1 MSHPPALQL
10 IPLASI
16 HPSPYQ
22 YRTQFD
28 DAKQQQL
35 IESLR
40 ATGLS
45 TPVLVRPLSTP
56 QAQSGQA
63 GTENGYELVSG
74 ERRWRAAK
82 ELGWESIRAICEEMN
97 DAEAAARVVT
107 ENEVRTDTNIME
119 KAAGYRRLTEP
130 PCSLTLDEIATRFG
144 LSARSSVKRIID
156 LLEQP
161 EPIRD
166 LLSQDNIG
174 EGQVRYL
181 SRIKDL
187 DARTK
192 LAKRAAEEGWT
203 VKATEERV
211 AKVLAKAGK
220 GPRKSPRKAPPT
232 HEYEYNGFHCALV
245 GEEVVIGG
253 RNFKRT
259 RDLVRQFVAEY
270 QSALEC
276 FLRDVDAESA
286 GQPTADTTHLED
298 SGSSKDAG
306 AGLPSAELPPPPDLP
321 TSEVAADLMKQAA
334 DVTAAA
340 QPLKDIFSEIAK
352 AVGPAGSANKV
363 GNASLSD
370 LLTFFNKPRSSG

>member
-1 MSHPPALQL
+1 MSQPPALQL

-45 TPVLVRPLSTP
+45 TPVLVRPLSMP
-56 QAQSGQA
+56 QAESGQT
-63 GTENGYELVSG
+63 GTESGYELVSG

-82 ELGWESIRAICEEMN
+82 QLGWESIRAVCEDMS
-97 DAEAAARVVT
+97 DADAAVRVVT
-107 ENEVRTDTNIME
+107 ENEVRADTNIME
-119 KAAGYRRLTEP
+119 KAAGYKRLTQP
-130 PCSLTLDEIATRFG
+130 PCNLTLEAIAKRYGF
-144 LSARSSVKRIID
+144 SAASSVKRLID
-156 LLEQP
+156 LLDQP
-161 EPIRD
+161 VAIRD
-166 LLSQDNIG
+166 FLSQDKIG
-174 EGQVRYL
+174 EAHVRYL

-187 DARTK
+187 DARAK
-192 LAKRAAEEGWT
+192 MAKRAAEEGWT

-220 GPRKSPRKAPPT
+220 GPRKSPTKASPT
-232 HEYEYNGFHCALV
+232 HQYEYNGFHCALL
-245 GEEVVIGG
+245 GDEVVVSG

-259 RDLVRQFVAEY
+259 RESLRQFVAEY

-276 FLRDVDAESA
+276 FVRDVDSA
-286 GQPTADTTHLED
+286 ATEQPAADAT
-298 SGSSKDAG
+298 S
-306 AGLPSAELPPPPDLP
+306 PSAEVAPLHDMP
-321 TSEVAADLMKQAA
+321 TSEVAADLMKQATEVA
-334 DVTAAA
+334 AAA

-352 AVGPAGSANKV
+352 AVGPPGSANEF

>member
-10 IPLASI
+10 IPIASI

-63 GTENGYELVSG
+63 GPENEYELVSG

-82 ELGWESIRAICEEMN
+82 ELGWEGIRAICEDMT
-97 DAEAAARVVT
+97 DAEAASRVVT

-119 KAAGYRRLTEP
+119 KAAGYKRLTEP
-130 PCSLTLDEIATRFG
+130 PCGLTLDEIATRFG
-144 LSARSSVKRIID
+144 FSARSSVKRIID

-174 EGQVRYL
+174 EGHVRYL

-203 VKATEERV
+203 VKAAEERV
-211 AKVLAKAGK
+211 AKVLAKEG
-220 GPRKSPRKAPPT
+220 KSPHKSPAKGAPT
-232 HEYEYNGFHCALV
+232 HQYEYNGFHCALV
-245 GEEVVIGG
+245 GEEVVISG

-276 FLRDVDAESA
+276 FLRDIDAGSA
-286 GQPTADTTHLED
+286 EQPAADTTHQ
-298 SGSSKDAG
+298 
-306 AGLPSAELPPPPDLP
+306 SADVAPPHEMP
-321 TSEVAADLMKQAA
+321 TPEVAADLMKQAA
-334 DVTAAA
+334 EVKAAA

>member
-1 MSHPPALQL
+1 M
-10 IPLASI
+10 
-16 HPSPYQ
+16 
-22 YRTQFD
+22 T
-28 DAKQQQL
+28 
-35 IESLR
+35 
-40 ATGLS
+40 
-45 TPVLVRPLSTP
+45 
-56 QAQSGQA
+56 
-63 GTENGYELVSG
+63 
-74 ERRWRAAK
+74 
-82 ELGWESIRAICEEMN
+82 

-107 ENEVRTDTNIME
+107 ENEVRSDTNIME
-119 KAAGYRRLTEP
+119 KAAGYKRLTEP

-203 VKATEERV
+203 VKATEEWV
-211 AKVLAKAGK
+211 AKVLAKEGK
-220 GPRKSPRKAPPT
+220 GSHKLPAKASPSQQ
-232 HEYEYNGFHCALV
+232 YEYNGFRCALV
-245 GEEVVIGG
+245 GDEVVISG

-259 RDLVRQFVAEY
+259 RDSVRQFVAEY

-276 FLRDVDAESA
+276 FLRDIDAGSA
-286 GQPTADTTHLED
+286 EQPAADTTH
-298 SGSSKDAG
+298 
-306 AGLPSAELPPPPDLP
+306 PSAEVAPPHDMP
-321 TSEVAADLMKQAA
+321 TSEVAADLMKQATEVA
-334 DVTAAA
+334 AAA

-352 AVGPAGSANKV
+352 AVGPAGSANEV